1 MVSLELMEVK
11 LEMSQGSTS
20 KGLLA
25 ICLSNVFGDVQNWSS
40 GVSLRRRQID
50 AYLSPICSFQI
61 NVGASLSI
69 ELALFNDHLL
79 AWEPLI
85 EPIIDQRGEV
95 LSPWSIVCQT
105 KLVGC

>member
-1 MVSLELMEVK
+1 MISLKLMEVK
-11 LEMSQGSTS
+11 LETSQGSTS

-25 ICLSNVFGDVQNWSS
+25 ICLSSVFGDVQNWSS
-40 GVSLRRRQID
+40 GVSLRLCQIV
-50 AYLSPICSFQI
+50 ASVCSSQI

-85 EPIIDQRGEV
+85 EPIINQRGEV